1 MAVPYGKPLREG
13 REKGFDM
20 TKKLL
25 ALVMGAAVALCI
37 GLVGCSGSGGGGGN
51 SASPEENLPGVW
63 DIQNV
68 DELLT
73 ASMGA
78 SGTTMS
84 DDVKK
89 KAAEIFPSICFM
101 NISADGTFQLVA
113 MTESVDG
120 TWELK
125 GDEITLT
132 AQGSPIT
139 GKLGDNTITLEAG
152 GTKMLFAKT
161 GDQPRAIP
169 TEDELQSK
177 LMELAMSAMG

>member
-1 MAVPYGKPLREG
+1 MAVPQGKPLREG

-25 ALVMGAAVALCI
+25 ALVIGAAVALCI
-37 GLVGCSGSGGGGGN
+37 GLVGCSGSGGGGG
-51 SASPEENLPGVW
+51 SASPEQDLPGVW

-73 ASMGA
+73 ASMGDA
-78 SGTTMS
+78 GTTMS

-101 NISADGTFQLVA
+101 NINADGTFQLVA
-113 MTESVDG
+113 MTESVEG
-120 TWELK
+120 KWELK

-132 AQGSPIT
+132 AQDSPVT
-139 GKLGDNTITLEAG
+139 GKLADNTITIEAG
-152 GTKMLFAKT
+152 GTKMVFAKT
-161 GDQPRAIP
+161 GDQARAVP

-177 LMELAMSAMG
+177 LMELAMAAMG